1 MKKILIPT
9 DFSQNAGDALE
20 YAFDFLGDQPAEIH
34 IVHSVSPAVIPGDM
48 PAAAADMVKLQMDYA
63 QENMKALEAFGNSD
77 AYANVIVT
85 TEVMAGPVSPNL
97 KRAAKEFG
105 ADLIIMGTRGEAH
118 DRMDKLLG
126 TISTNVI
133 EEAPCPVILIPQDYD
148 YQPIDNVIYSTDI
161 NHDDPYE
168 LWRAMESIKPHTAIV
183 QCLHVVKANKEE
195 ANQRVAEFKTY
206 MESQS
211 PSIKTDFTI
220 EVGDNIEETI
230 EKFAEDTD
238 AEMIIMHRSKRGFWK
253 NLFGVSHTK
262 RMASNARIPLM
273 VVN

>member
-9 DFSQNAGDALE
+9 DFSQNAGDALA
-20 YAFDFLGDQPAEIH
+20 YALDFLGDESAKIH

-48 PAAAADMVKLQMDYA
+48 PAAAADLVKMQMDFA
-63 QENMKALEAFGNSD
+63 EENMKALEAFGNSD
-77 AYANVIVT
+77 IYDNIIVT
-85 TEVMAGPVSPNL
+85 TNVMAGPVSPNL
-97 KRAAKEFG
+97 KQAAKEFD

-118 DRMDKLLG
+118 DRMDKWLG

-133 EEAPCPVILIPQDYD
+133 EEAPCPVILIPHGYK
-148 YQPIDNVIYSTDI
+148 YQTIDNVIYSTDI

-195 ANQRVAEFKTY
+195 ASQRVEEFKTF

-220 EVGDNIEETI
+220 EEGDNIEDTI

-238 AEMIIMHRSKRGFWK
+238 AEMIIMHRSKRGFWQK
-253 NLFGVSHTK
+253 LFGVSHTK
-262 RMASNARIPLM
+262 RMVSGTRIPLM